1 MLRRFLVEGETDR
14 RALAT
19 AWPSSTTHW
28 PGARKTTLHG
38 PLRCDEVLW
47 PAPTSAQ
54 GKGGTCGVANFGRG
68 RLAEAAASSGA
79 ERWRNRA
86 EKKRRGRQRLRL
98 KRVARKLKEATTKP
112 SPRQRDAQTA
122 TRATGRRSKINDGEL
137 ASAVTVH
144 RNYRIAIR
152 QNLQI
157 TPKIAW

>member
-38 PLRCDEVLW
+38 PIRCDEVLW

-54 GKGGTCGVANFGRG
+54 GKGGTCGVAIFGRG

-122 TRATGRRSKINDGEL
+122 TRTTGSKPKLVVGEL
-137 ASAVTVH
+137 VSAVTVH
-144 RNYRIAIR
+144 RNYRIATRLIS
-152 QNLQI
+152 QF
-157 TPKIAW
+157 TPNFIW